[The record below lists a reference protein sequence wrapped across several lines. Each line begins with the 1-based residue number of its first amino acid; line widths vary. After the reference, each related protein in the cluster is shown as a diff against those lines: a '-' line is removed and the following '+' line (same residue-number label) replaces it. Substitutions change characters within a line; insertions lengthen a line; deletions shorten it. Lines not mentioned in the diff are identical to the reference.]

1 MTTDGVDVRDLI
13 AKHQGPVLTPRAA
26 GYETARVSFNGMID
40 RHPPVIARPATPQDV
55 STAVQ
60 FANSLNMPVA
70 IRGGG
75 HSVAGHGLCDD
86 GIVIDLRLLNKAD
99 VDVVNRRVT
108 AGGGATWRDV
118 DAPCVTR
125 GLVMPGGTFDTTGV
139 AGLALGGGIGHLM
152 GTQGLTLDRL
162 VSAEIVLADG
172 TITTTGALSDPD
184 LFWAL
189 RGGGGNFGVVTAFE
203 FSLEP
208 LPTVFGGEIEYP
220 RSHLREALELYRDVM
235 SAGPDELTMMAYTGD
250 ASLNVTVCATGD
262 RTNYEDAVHQLRTTL
277 PIVSDRL
284 GLTSYLQIQVMLGDT
299 PFGIRHYWKSQFVD
313 DLNDQL
319 IDEIVRQVDARPP
332 GSDSEI
338 LIEPV
343 HGLATR
349 IPLDATAFGR
359 RAPGFNVSPLGHWTN
374 PANDEAEIAW
384 VREAAAR
391 FGSYNPT
398 GGGYLNYAAPDEAQD
413 RVRAAYGD
421 DKYARLLDVK
431 RRVDPDNRFRFNH
444 NIRP

>member
-1 MTTDGVDVRDLI
+1 MTNPNVDVSGLI
-13 AKHQGPVLTPRAA
+13 ADHLGPVLTPRDA
-26 GYETARVSFNGMID
+26 GYDTARISFNALVD
-40 RHPPVIARPATPQDV
+40 RHPPVITRPATPQDV
-55 STAVQ
+55 RTTLQ
-60 FANSLNMPVA
+60 FANSENLPVA

-75 HSVAGHGLCDD
+75 HSVAGHALCDD
-86 GIVIDLRLLNKAD
+86 GIVVDLRLLNKAE
-99 VDVVNRRVT
+99 VDVANRRVI

-172 TITTTGALSDPD
+172 TITTTSVTEDPD
-184 LFWAL
+184 LFWAI

-220 RSHLREALELYRDVM
+220 RSRLREALRLYRDVM
-235 SAGPDELTMMAYTGD
+235 EAGPDELTMMAYTGED
-250 ASLNVTVCATGD
+250 SLNVTVCATG
-262 RTNYEDAVHQLRTTL
+262 NPVNFEDAITALRTTL
-277 PIVSDRL
+277 PVVSDRL
-284 GLTSYLQIQVMLGDT
+284 GLTSYLQLQVMQGDT

-313 DLNDQL
+313 SLDDQL
-319 IDEIVRQVDARPP
+319 IDDIVDQVDSRPP
-332 GSDSEI
+332 GSESEI
-338 LIEPV
+338 LIEPI

-349 IPLDATAFGR
+349 VPLDATAFGR
-359 RAPGFNVSPLGHWTN
+359 RAPGYNVSPLGHWTD
-374 PANDEAEIAW
+374 PASDDAEIRW

-391 FGSYNPT
+391 FGSHNPRD
-398 GGGYLNYAAPDEAQD
+398 GGYLNYAAPDETHD

-421 DKYARLLDVK
+421 EKYARLLEVK